1 MKNLLFAAAWLVS
14 AVLLSWGTWLTF
26 FHAPVEA
33 QMGFVQKIFYFHV
46 PVAWIFF
53 LAVAAN
59 AGSSIGYLI
68 TKKDG
73 ADRAARGAAE
83 LAVIFGLMVLITGPL
98 WGWKAW
104 GRPWVWDVRLTS
116 SLLLW
121 LVLVA
126 YLVVRAYG
134 GHSARNLAAGLSIF
148 AVLQVPLIYWSVDL
162 WRGTHPPR
170 LVSEGG
176 LNSDMATALWTC
188 VFAFIFLFAV
198 LYALRLA
205 IGRQEGRLDEL
216 HLHLEDLEEI
226 HG

>member
-1 MKNLLFAAAWLVS
+1 MKNVFFSLTWILAAA
-14 AVLLSWGTWLTF
+14 LLCLGTWLAF
-26 FHAPVEA
+26 FHAPVEVK
-33 QMGFVQKIFYFHV
+33 MGFVQKIFYFHV
-46 PVAWIFF
+46 PVAWVFF
-53 LAVAAN
+53 LAVTLN
-59 AGSSIGYLI
+59 AGASIAYLV

-83 LAVIFGLMVLITGPL
+83 LAVVFGIMVLVTGPL

-134 GHSARNLAAGLSIF
+134 GSGARNLSAGLAIF
-148 AVLQVPLIYWSVDL
+148 AVLQVPLIYYSVDL

-170 LVSEGG
+170 LVSKGG
-176 LNSDMATALWTC
+176 LDSEMATALFVCTFAFLF
-188 VFAFIFLFAV
+188 VFAL
-198 LYALRLA
+198 LYAVRLA
-205 IGRQEGRLDEL
+205 VGRQEGRLDEL
-216 HLHLEDLEEI
+216 HLHIEDLEEI